1 MLNTTILTLL
11 WLINVNIEFYIIYIL
26 VIMASE
32 RVFGL
37 SLLIIISRIYK
48 NDSTEIINI
57 QW

>member
-1 MLNTTILTLL
+1 M
-11 WLINVNIEFYIIYIL
+11 WLINVNIEFYIIYFL
-26 VIMASE
+26 VIIATE

-37 SLLIIISRIYK
+37 SLLIIITRIYN